1 MSMNP
6 IRLNHIAF
14 SYTGK
19 MLSGIEFSPTEL
31 THAPPFPSTADSI
44 GKSHQLIPTIYPEST
59 NRLAAVPLR
68 D

>member
-1 MSMNP
+1 MSLNP

-19 MLSGIEFSPTEL
+19 MLSGIESSPCEF
-31 THAPPFPSTADSI
+31 THAPFPSTPDSI
-44 GKSHQLIPTIYPEST
+44 GKSHQLTPTICPEST
-59 NRLAAVPLR
+59 DRLAAVPLR

>member
-19 MLSGIEFSPTEL
+19 MLSGIECLQSS
-31 THAPPFPSTADSI
+31 HKQYDAIDAD
-44 GKSHQLIPTIYPEST
+44 TVEME
-59 NRLAAVPLR
+59 
-68 D
+68 